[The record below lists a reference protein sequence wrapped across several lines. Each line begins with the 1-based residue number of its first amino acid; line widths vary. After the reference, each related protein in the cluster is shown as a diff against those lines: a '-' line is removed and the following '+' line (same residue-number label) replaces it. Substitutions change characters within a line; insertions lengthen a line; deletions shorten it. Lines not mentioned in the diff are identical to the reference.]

1 MIDWE
6 VLQNEHNIAG
16 DNLKLE
22 LLMGLGNG
30 RFGTPSP

>member
-6 VLQNEHNIAG
+6 VLRNEHNIAG

-22 LLMGLGNG
+22 LWALAMADSEL
-30 RFGTPSP
+30 